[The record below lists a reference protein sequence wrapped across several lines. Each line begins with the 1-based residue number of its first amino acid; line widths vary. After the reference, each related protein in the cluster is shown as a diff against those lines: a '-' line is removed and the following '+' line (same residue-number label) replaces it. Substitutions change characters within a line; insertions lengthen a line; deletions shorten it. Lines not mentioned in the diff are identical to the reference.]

1 MNIKPSTIFTGDNLP
16 IMRGINSDSVDLI
29 YLDPPF
35 NSNANYAAPI
45 GSEAA
50 GAEFKDTWG
59 LSDIDLAWHGE
70 LADKHQGMHDFLLS
84 VQQVHSKSMFAYL
97 IYMAI
102 RLQEIH
108 RILKPTGSVYL
119 HCDPTASHYLKLL
132 MDDIFG
138 KANFRDEIIW
148 QRASGRAKGSQHKKK
163 TLGRD
168 TDSIFHFTKTDD
180 YTYNGVYLPLSA
192 DEVAQKFPHQE
203 ADGRRYNTT
212 TPLFRQPSMGERPNL
227 CYTYKG
233 VTNPHPSGWRVSE
246 RRLIEMDNA
255 GEIIWR
261 DGKRPLRKSYL
272 DEYKGKPMGSLWIDI
287 PIAAGKE
294 RTGYR
299 TQKPLKL
306 LDRIIKASSN
316 EGDSVLDPFCGCA
329 TACLSA
335 QRHGRQWVGIDIS
348 PKAYELI
355 NIRLKKELGG
365 IFAKPIQ
372 RTDIPERTDIG
383 KLPRYND
390 KENKNF
396 LYGEQQGNCGGCG
409 MHFSYRNLTTDHKT
423 PRDKGGSDHISN
435 LQLLCGA
442 CNSAKGVGTQ
452 AELLAKLKRQ
462 KVIS

>member
-16 IMRGINSDSVDLI
+16 IMRGINSNSIDLI

-35 NSNANYAAPI
+35 NSNANYAASI

-70 LADKHQGMHDFLLS
+70 LADNHQGMHDFLLS

-102 RLQEIH
+102 RLQELH

-119 HCDPTASHYLKLL
+119 HCDPTAGHYLKLL

-138 KANFRDEIIW
+138 KGNFRNEIIW
-148 QRASGRAKGSQHKKK
+148 KRQTAKKGSQYKKASFGTSSD
-163 TLGRD
+163 TL
-168 TDSIFHFTKTDD
+168 FFYTKSSAH
-180 YTYNGVYLPLSA
+180 NFNIPKVQLSEDA
-192 DEVAQKFPHQE
+192 MNKKFSRIDEN
-203 ADGRRYNTT
+203 GRR
-212 TPLFRQPSMGERPNL
+212 FRADRITL
-227 CYTYKG
+227 
-233 VTNPHPSGWRVSE
+233 PSGMARDN
-246 RRLIEMDNA
+246 LI
-255 GEIIWR
+255 
-261 DGKRPLRKSYL
+261 Y
-272 DEYKGKPMGSLWIDI
+272 EYKGYTPKYGWMMNKDKLEAMDSENRIYWTASGKAYRKYFQAEYGGQEVGNIWTDI
-287 PIAAGKE
+287 TVAAGKE

-306 LDRIIKASSN
+306 LDRIIKASSR

-348 PKAYELI
+348 PKAFKLI

-372 RTDIPERTDIG
+372 RTDIPNAPT
-383 KLPRYND
+383 
-390 KENKNF
+390 
-396 LYGEQQGNCGGCG
+396 
-409 MHFSYRNLTTDHKT
+409 
-423 PRDKGGSDHISN
+423 
-435 LQLLCGA
+435 
-442 CNSAKGVGTQ
+442 SAKCRDTAIRKTKISCMANSRVTAAGAECIFPIATSQ
-452 AELLAKLKRQ
+452 ATTKHRETKAAPTTSATCSCCAVLAIQPKAWARKPNYSPNSNAKR
-462 KVIS
+462 

>member
-148 QRASGRAKGSQHKKK
+148 KRQTAKKGSQYKKASFGTSSD
-163 TLGRD
+163 TL
-168 TDSIFHFTKTDD
+168 FFYTKSSAH
-180 YTYNGVYLPLSA
+180 NFNIPKVQLSEA
-192 DEVAQKFPHQE
+192 AMNKKFSRIDEN
-203 ADGRRYNTT
+203 GRR
-212 TPLFRQPSMGERPNL
+212 FRTDRITL
-227 CYTYKG
+227 
-233 VTNPHPSGWRVSE
+233 PSGMARDN
-246 RRLIEMDNA
+246 LI
-255 GEIIWR
+255 
-261 DGKRPLRKSYL
+261 Y
-272 DEYKGKPMGSLWIDI
+272 EYKGYTPKYGWMMNKDKLEAMDSENRIYWTASGKAYRKYFQAEYGGQEVGNIWTDI
-287 PIAAGKE
+287 TVAAGKE

-348 PKAYELI
+348 PKAFKLI

-423 PRDKGGSDHISN
+423 PRDKGGTDHISN

-442 CNSAKGVGTQ
+442 CNSTKGVGTQ

-462 KVIS
+462 KVIL